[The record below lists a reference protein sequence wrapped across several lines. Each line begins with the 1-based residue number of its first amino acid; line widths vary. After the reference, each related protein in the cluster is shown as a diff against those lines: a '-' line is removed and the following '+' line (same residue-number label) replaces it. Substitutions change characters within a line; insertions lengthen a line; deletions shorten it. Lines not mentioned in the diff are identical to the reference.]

1 MREQKNLY
9 ADIVIDISHSRLDQ
23 SFQYRIPE
31 RLQEELEP
39 GNVVLVPFGR
49 GDHPKKGYVL
59 RITDHAACAPEKI
72 KNILQVE
79 TQLAGTESKLTAL
92 ALWMRDRYGSTA
104 VQALRTAEEK
114 TAACAYC
121 FEGEGYRAAGSIPTE
136 TSGRPRTAS
145 GGADRDTGS
154 ADGACDRQP
163 EGDSIRMAPDG
174 RDGTADLRDGADL
187 PDACGAQGAAKS
199 DAAAF
204 RSERIRAKYASSESI
219 PAICSRY
226 DLYKLGKTGGALPAF
241 RGDREREN
249 SRLYGADRTC
259 VVEGRAGDSADPGD
273 LADVP
278 ECDPVLS
285 SVW

>member
-72 KNILQVE
+72 KDILQVE
-79 TQLAGTESKLTAL
+79 TQLAGTESKLTEL

-104 VQALRTAEEK
+104 VQALRTVLPFREQAPPKKKRQLVLTVSREK
-114 TAACAYC
+114 ATGQLAVFRQKHQVA
-121 FEGEGYRAAGSIPTE
+121 RARLLEALIE
-136 TSGRPRTAS
+136 TPVLPMELV
-145 GGADRDTGS
+145 TG
-154 ADGACDRQP
+154 QP

-204 RSERIRAKYASSESI
+204 RCRTNQSKIRFI
-219 PAICSRY
+219 
-226 DLYKLGKTGGALPAF
+226 
-241 RGDREREN
+241 
-249 SRLYGADRTC
+249 
-259 VVEGRAGDSADPGD
+259 
-273 LADVP
+273 
-278 ECDPVLS
+278 
-285 SVW
+285 